1 MSARNS
7 GIILLENLLTV
18 AGCFLI
24 VWAISLKRL
33 SSAQRPRF
41 SRSLGFLWGVP
52 ILGGLLAVLGF
63 SLAMQRSVFW
73 TGLTAA
79 LSLVLSWLVLQQD
92 QYSAMM
98 RILYDDYVSLKK
110 QNPGASEF
118 DLLFSIV
125 KSRYPR
131 WSEDRK
137 MEICAGKDIKQL
149 VLLLVIIEY
158 EIHPLNDMPLY
169 ERLKIKAEAMSP
181 EM

>member
-1 MSARNS
+1 MVF
-7 GIILLENLLTV
+7 LENLLAA

-24 VWAISLKRL
+24 VWSISLKRL

-41 SRSLGFLWGVP
+41 SRASSFLWGIP
-52 ILGGLLAVLGF
+52 ILGGVLAALGF
-63 SLAMQRSVFW
+63 SLAMQRSSFW
-73 TGLTAA
+73 TGLTAV
-79 LSLVLSWLVLQQD
+79 LCLVLSWLVLQHD

-98 RILYDDYVSLKK
+98 RILYGDYLSLKRR
-110 QNPGASEF
+110 NAGASEF
-118 DLLFSIV
+118 DLLVSIV

-137 MEICAGKDIKQL
+137 MEICVGKDIKQL

-169 ERLKIKAEAMSP
+169 ERLKAKAEALAP
-181 EM
+181 PA